1 MKKFYFLI
9 ALLFGSFLA
18 EAQQRYFLNSDT
30 RLYTS
35 KNTAADFLGYFK
47 YGAEVQLLS
56 SNENGWYKVKADNLS
71 EGYVPEKFIVQ
82 SLNAKDIK
90 TRDDENPILE
100 GTDHYYGGNHLFVLV
115 AGLKARVQP
124 DKNAKIRE
132 ILNTGDPVAVNYLP
146 KNQEDWVNISGQFD
160 DQYALFTLRKLIG
173 KRPDFNSL
181 VQQFDQLDPTNISQR
196 KTMAERIVALAWNSD
211 TSTFAPAYQRYFEVV
226 KQLND
231 PKLLADTQLNIAITK
246 ALLKTKKPEEI
257 LAFAKK
263 AEFILKGLKTKSW
276 YLSQQD
282 LIKTFGQPPKKA
294 NVNNE
299 CGVYLSELFYYYP
312 DLEISVDESQNQA
325 EITKVFIN
333 EHNKLVLNNTSAFD
347 HSLSEKIFIEKY
359 GTYIG
364 ASIKTP
370 HSYTIQLEDSEFR
383 INFKD
388 GKLFTIEIFFYC

>member
-1 MKKFYFLI
+1 MKKHFFLI
-9 ALLFGSFLA
+9 ILLFGSLLVQ
-18 EAQQRYFLNSDT
+18 AQQRYFLNSDT

-35 KNTAADFLGYFK
+35 KNTTADFLGYFK

-56 SNENGWYKVKADNLS
+56 HNENGWYKVKSDNLS
-71 EGYVPEKFIVQ
+71 EGYVPEKFIAK
-82 SLNAKDIK
+82 SLNARDVK
-90 TRDDENPILE
+90 TRDPENPILE
-100 GTDHYYGGNHLFVLV
+100 GTDQYYGGNHLFVLV
-115 AGLKARVQP
+115 AGLKARAQP

-160 DQYALFTLRKLIG
+160 EQYALFTLRKLIG
-173 KRPDFNSL
+173 NRPDFNSL
-181 VQQFDQLDPTNISQR
+181 LQHFDQLDPSNISQR

-211 TSTFAPAYQRYFEVV
+211 TTTFAPAYQRYYEVV

-231 PKLLADTQLNIAITK
+231 PKLLADTELNIAITK
-246 ALLKTKKPEEI
+246 GLVKAKKPEEI
-257 LAFAKK
+257 VAFAKK
-263 AEFILKGLKTKSW
+263 AEFILKGVKTKSW

-282 LIKTFGQPPKKA
+282 LVKIFGKPPRKA
-294 NVNNE
+294 NVNDE

-312 DLEISVDESQNQA
+312 DLELSVDESQNQA
-325 EITKVFIN
+325 ELTKVFIN
-333 EHNKLVLNNTSAFD
+333 EHNKLLLNNTNTLD
-347 HSLSEKIFIEKY
+347 QSLSEKTFIEKY

-370 HSYTIQLEDSEFR
+370 HLYTIQLEDSEFR
-383 INFKD
+383 LHFKD